1 LRDRGDQGR
10 HCEYSSRSD
19 RWTKSAPSGRSAAA
33 DTLAPY
39 KTTDDILLLVPALF
53 SDPALVERL
62 AIDPPTFGQE
72 HIRFVAN
79 CKMHVDAKMKEVDVR
94 WATNGQWFPQRDVPI
109 GIIRGRWLS
118 DGYESQSRA
127 PSRHVD
133 GALLFL
139 ATAARLVPER
149 RPDARAGGFAWA
161 AREPGAPASRL
172 SDGAIE
178 STETDRVAASET
190 RTVVAL
196 DA

>member
-1 LRDRGDQGR
+1 VQTHEIRNYVGWVVAALFVWAVYSEVRYRREAPAQRALTEGQEVDVAITLVSTDAKALACASTEEIQGR
-10 HCEYSSRSD
+10 HCEYSSHSE

-109 GIIRGRWLS
+109 GVVRGCWLS
-118 DGYESQSRA
+118 DG
-127 PSRHVD
+127 
-133 GALLFL
+133 
-139 ATAARLVPER
+139 
-149 RPDARAGGFAWA
+149 
-161 AREPGAPASRL
+161 
-172 SDGAIE
+172 
-178 STETDRVAASET
+178 
-190 RTVVAL
+190 
-196 DA
+196 